1 MSEAIKLYDEKEI
14 RQEKRSADEVIMR
27 RALPEDTE
35 AICQIIQQESVY
47 KDTLQYPYRQ
57 TEHKRKRLAEFTDHA
72 IFLVAVLEGS
82 VIGEVGVNIEKN
94 PRRSYA
100 GNISIIL
107 DENYRSMGIASKML
121 STLVELSDNWLGLKR
136 LELTVFYDNNPAIC
150 LYEKH
155 GFKVEG
161 RLCQYA
167 LRAGKYVD
175 VLTMARLKE

>member
-1 MSEAIKLYDEKEI
+1 MVMSEAIKLYDEKEI

-82 VIGEVGVNIEKN
+82 VIGEVGVNIEK
-94 PRRSYA
+94 
-100 GNISIIL
+100 IL
-107 DENYRSMGIASKML
+107 AVLMQVIFLLFWMRI
-121 STLVELSDNWLGLKR
+121 
-136 LELTVFYDNNPAIC
+136 TV
-150 LYEKH
+150 LW
-155 GFKVEG
+155 
-161 RLCQYA
+161 
-167 LRAGKYVD
+167 
-175 VLTMARLKE
+175 VLQTRC